1 MSFYRIW
8 AIARKEFIQ
17 ILRDVRSLIMAFLL
31 PVALIFLY
39 GYAITLD
46 IKQIPTAVIDYSN
59 TDYSRELI
67 RRFTNS
73 RYFVEKDRPTSE
85 KELQHLID
93 YGKVKVGIV
102 VPPDFADRLNR
113 GGASIQTIADGSDAN
128 TSQSTLA
135 YTSLIISEYNLSRLR
150 NALGARLATTPVQA
164 NARFWYNPDL
174 NSQNFLVPG
183 LISLIMTILGS
194 LLTSLTVAREWERGT
209 MELLISTPVKPIEL
223 ALGKLLPYYV
233 IGMVDLF
240 LASYV
245 GIVVFG
251 VPFVGNLWTLA
262 LFSTLFLMAALSI
275 GYLISVTLK
284 SQQAAYQVSMLTS
297 FLPGFLLSG
306 FLFPLSSM
314 PFVIRLF
321 SLIVPGRYFISALRG
336 LFLKGATLQ
345 QLLPEALALLLF
357 GSAFASLAIIKFR
370 KKIQ

>member
-17 ILRDVRSLIMAFLL
+17 ILRDVRSLIMAFLF
-31 PVALIFLY
+31 PIILIFLFS
-39 GYAITLD
+39 YAITLD

-73 RYFVEKDRPTSE
+73 QYFVEKNRATNE
-85 KELQHLID
+85 KELQSLID
-93 YGKVKVGIV
+93 HGKVKVGIV
-102 VPPDFADRLNR
+102 IPPDFADKLNR
-113 GGASIQTIADGSDAN
+113 GGASIQTITDGSDAN

-135 YTSLIISEYNLSRLR
+135 YTSLIVSEYNLGRLQ
-150 NALGARLATTPVQA
+150 NSLGASMATTPVQA
-164 NARFWYNPDL
+164 NVRFWYNPDL

-209 MELLISTPVKPIEL
+209 MELLISTPLKPVEL
-223 ALGKLLPYYV
+223 ALGKLLPYYL

-240 LASYV
+240 LASYI

-251 VPFVGNLWTLA
+251 VPFTGNLWTLA
-262 LFSTLFLMAALSI
+262 LFSTFFLMAALSI

-284 SQQAAYQVSMLTS
+284 SQQAAYQISLLTS

-306 FLFPLSSM
+306 FLFPISSM
-314 PFVIRLF
+314 PFVIQAV

-336 LFLKGATLQ
+336 LFLKGSSLQ

-357 GSAFASLAIIKFR
+357 GSVFALLAIVKFR

>member
-8 AIARKEFIQ
+8 AISRKEFIQ
-17 ILRDVRSLIMAFLL
+17 ILRDVRSLIMAFLF
-31 PVALIFLY
+31 PIVLIVLFS
-39 GYAITLD
+39 YAITLD

-73 RYFVEKDRPTSE
+73 RYFVETVRPSSE
-85 KELQHLID
+85 KELQSLID
-93 YGKVKVGIV
+93 YGKIKVGIV
-102 VPPDFADRLNR
+102 IPPDFADKLNR
-113 GGASIQTIADGSDAN
+113 GGASIQTITDGSDAN

-135 YTSLIISEYNLSRLR
+135 YTSMIVSEYNLGRLQSS
-150 NALGARLATTPVQA
+150 LGGRIAAAPIQA
-164 NARFWYNPDL
+164 NVRFWYNPDL
-174 NSQNFLVPG
+174 DSQNFLVPG

-209 MELLISTPVKPIEL
+209 MELLISTPLKPVEL
-223 ALGKLLPYYV
+223 AIGKLFPYYL

-240 LASYV
+240 LAAYV

-251 VPFVGNLWTLA
+251 VPFLGSLWTLA

-306 FLFPLSSM
+306 FLFPISSM
-314 PFVIRLF
+314 PLVIQGI
-321 SLIVPGRYFISALRG
+321 SLVVPGRYFISALRG
-336 LFLKGATLQ
+336 LFLKGSTLA

-357 GSAFASLAIIKFR
+357 GSVLAFLAIVKFR